1 MFFLFATLIVSAHG
15 VHRHHF
21 QRKYASNGIASSGTA
36 YFLTSVKVRAGPS
49 TSSEHVATYSKG
61 ESVKYD
67 KVVKGDG
74 RTWISYIG
82 GSGNRRYCCAIDTDG
97 SQYIS
102 TSTSP
107 VNPTQAPTP
116 IKKSISQ
123 KGLEFIAGFEGLLLT
138 AYWDSYGKVWTIGY
152 GHTSG
157 VYPGQTITKQQAL
170 NYLRSDCQFAANAVN
185 KYVKV
190 SINQNQFDALVS
202 FTFNLGAG
210 AFAGSDL
217 LKYLNQ
223 GKIQAAANE
232 FPLWCHAGGQV
243 LPGLVRRRNAEKAL
257 FLSKK

>member
-1 MFFLFATLIVSAHG
+1 MFFLFATLIASAER
-15 VHRHHF
+15 VHRYHF
-21 QRKYASNGIASSGTA
+21 HASNGIPSSGRA
-36 YFLTSVKVRAGPS
+36 YFLTTVKVRAGAS
-49 TSSEHVATYSKG
+49 TSSSSVGTYNKG

-82 GSGNRRYCCAIDTDG
+82 GSGNRRYCCAIDKDG

-102 TSTSP
+102 TKK
-107 VNPTQAPTP
+107 PTAKPTP
-116 IKKSISQ
+116 KPTTGKKSISQ
-123 KGLEFIAGFEGLLLT
+123 KGLEFIGGFEGLRLE

-157 VYPGQTITKQQAL
+157 VRKGQKITKQQAI

>member
-82 GSGNRRYCCAIDTDG
+82 GSGNRRYCCAIDKDG

-102 TSTSP
+102 TKK
-107 VNPTQAPTP
+107 PTAKPTP
-116 IKKSISQ
+116 KPTTGKKSISQ
-123 KGLEFIAGFEGLLLT
+123 KGLEFIGGFEGLRLE
-138 AYWDSYGKVWTIGY
+138 AYWDSYGGVWTIGY
-152 GHTSG
+152 GHTGG
-157 VYPGQTITKQQAL
+157 VYKGQKITKQQAL
-170 NYLRSDCQFAANAVN
+170 NYLRSDCQSAANAVN

-202 FTFNLGAG
+202 FTFNLGS
-210 AFAGSDL
+210 GSLTSSSL

-232 FPLWCHAGGQV
+232 FPKWCHAGGKT

-257 FLSKK
+257 FLS